1 MTQTFEFRNELSD
14 LILIQMVDSHSM
26 KTINKE
32 LDLIRQLFS
41 QDDFRLI
48 ICQVDDWNRDL
59 STWEAPPV
67 FGKMSACIWIRT
79 RTPGN
84 LATRRLA
91 ISRLTN

>member
-1 MTQTFEFRNELSD
+1 MNFVSCCKVFRRAVLCAADDALCTGCSFF
-14 LILIQMVDSHSM
+14 V
-26 KTINKE
+26 
-32 LDLIRQLFS
+32 LFS

-59 STWEAPPV
+59 SAWEAPPV

-79 RTPGN
+79 RTPN
-84 LATRRLA
+84 KPATRRLA